1 MHIVCGIVE
10 MTWTNS
16 MRADYKNTKIGDKIV
31 FKRSG
36 EWHYFL
42 SRVENA
48 KKLEVGKTYTVK
60 EISVASSSTGVKLEE
75 TEELEYELCWFDIIE
90 N

>member
-1 MHIVCGIVE
+1 
-10 MTWTNS
+10 
-16 MRADYKNTKIGDKIV
+16 MRADYKNTKVGDQIV
-31 FKRSG
+31 FKKAG
-36 EWHYFL
+36 TWHYF
-42 SRVENA
+42 RDRIENA

-75 TEELEYELCWFDIIE
+75 TGELEYELCWFDIIE